1 MMNWLKKVNPT
12 QTNYTSHFIK
22 KADYDTEIEK
32 KMTLKRKCLT
42 MRITTQ
48 EFNNLTTE
56 NLFAGLKQADLR
68 SKNDIADLAKSY
80 ILMIIKT
87 FQQRK

>member
-12 QTNYTSHFIK
+12 QTNYTSNFVK

-42 MRITTQ
+42 VRITTQ

-56 NLFAGLKQADLR
+56 NLVAGLKQADLT
-68 SKNDIADLAKSY
+68 SKNDIADFAKRQ
-80 ILMIIKT
+80 I
-87 FQQRK
+87 